1 MLSILLIALAA
12 PGLIAM
18 INTLAI
24 SVIERT
30 REIGMLRAVG
40 STRRQIRRMIQA
52 ESLLLAALGTAF
64 GILAGLWLGYALVG
78 SMNLVGFVVAYTF
91 PLAGLLAGVAAGLL
105 LGVLA
110 ATIPARQAAKMD
122 IIEALR
128 YE

>member
-1 MLSILLIALAA
+1 
-12 PGLIAM
+12 
-18 INTLAI
+18 
-24 SVIERT
+24 
-30 REIGMLRAVG
+30 
-40 STRRQIRRMIQA
+40 MIQA